1 MMRIELRWSPNW
13 RLLVVLST
21 RMIACP
27 EPSTY
32 ASLALDAV
40 PEDTYLRT
48 DVSLQP
54 FARRRARSGDAH
66 DISLG
71 KVVDLVVE
79 YPVVEEVLALVGL
92 DQVVLRRECGRGRER
107 ERAEQRGGERGGDG
121 EHCDDVGGLDD
132 ERNSCGGWAP
142 RELKD
147 SEESENGERE
157 SGRAAGAEDGRG

>member
-1 MMRIELRWSPNW
+1 MMRIELRWSPNL

-48 DVSLQP
+48 DVNLQP
-54 FARRRARSGDAH
+54 CARLRARSGDAH
-66 DISLG
+66 DVPLG
-71 KVVDLVVE
+71 EVVDLVVE
-79 YPVVEEVLALVGL
+79 YPVVEEVLALIRL
-92 DQVVLRRECGRGRER
+92 DQAVLRRERGRGRER

-121 EHCDDVGGLDD
+121 EHGDDVGALDD
-132 ERNSCGGWAP
+132 ERNSCGGWTA
-142 RELKD
+142 RERKD
-147 SEESENGERE
+147 SEESEGGERE